1 MTHITIYSV
10 DDVFGGKMRNLRI
23 YLNEH
28 VREVL
33 YERLPL
39 SFRQP
44 VYRFFRSEIVRLCR
58 DQCSEN
64 TYRGA

>member
-33 YERLPL
+33 HECLPL
-39 SFRQP
+39 SFR
-44 VYRFFRSEIVRLCR
+44 
-58 DQCSEN
+58 
-64 TYRGA
+64 